1 MLIIRLDHWDASSVE
16 VVTACCKDVMVI
28 VNKYASEIK
37 AIVVD
42 METNP
47 SSMEWPDSVATVTEQ
62 QIWLKGKLTNIETV
76 TIKLLEGKIK
86 SQILRW

>member
-37 AIVVD
+37 AIVVG
-42 METNP
+42 METDP
-47 SSMEWPDSVATVTEQ
+47 SSMEWLDSVATVTEQ
-62 QIWLKGKLTNIETV
+62 QMWLKGKLTNIETV

-86 SQILRW
+86 SQILK